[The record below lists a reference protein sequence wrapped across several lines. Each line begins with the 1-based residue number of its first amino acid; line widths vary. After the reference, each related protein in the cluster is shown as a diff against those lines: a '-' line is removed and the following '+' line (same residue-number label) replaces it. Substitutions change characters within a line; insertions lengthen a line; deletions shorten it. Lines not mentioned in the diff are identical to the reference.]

1 MSFLGSI
8 AMTAVPQ
15 SQPLLQFRFDRKL
28 WQRFVEVAQPYFYP
42 PGPRS
47 STQFLFL
54 ILTQLVFVVAFTFF
68 FVVGLSLIG
77 FQFSPK
83 FFAGLVNEII
93 YLKFLS
99 SLGKSSVEIFQNLL
113 TFLPAYLFLVLL
125 IASSGI
131 FYAYRH
137 KLQGREKQWLI
148 LGLLLFLAFIVSSLN
163 VLISYVFRFIDN
175 ALNGRDPKLFW
186 EFLWVYGITLVVAI
200 PILISYR
207 YTRRKLALFWR
218 EWLTTTLLKDYFSNR
233 AYYEIDSNAAN
244 TDIDN
249 PDQRMTEDVN
259 SFTTT
264 ILDLILDILDSV
276 LDLIAFTGILYSIST
291 QLTFGLVGYVSI
303 GSILAL
309 WIGNKLIKINFNQL
323 RLEGDFRYGMV
334 HVRDHAESIAFYRG
348 ENLELSQ
355 VQGRLSRAIKNYNL
369 LLIWFASLDIFQY
382 AYRYFARLVPYLI
395 VAPLYFA
402 KQVDFGTIGQGIF
415 AFQMVLSALSI
426 IPTRIQDISSFAA
439 SIERLGTLH
448 ERFRQ
453 QESRDVIGGEGIINH
468 PSTHFKVDGLTL
480 NTPNAEQTL
489 FQNLSFEL
497 TPPQSLLVVGSSGCG
512 KSSLLRAIAG
522 LWRNGTG
529 TIESPDY
536 TQSLFLP
543 QKPYMLLGTLREQ
556 LKYPNLRANITDGEI
571 QSALA
576 TVNLED
582 LSERMGGLSTE
593 KDWAAV
599 LSQGEQ
605 QRLAFARILLSQPKY
620 VILDEATSALDV
632 TNERR
637 LYELLQSKDITY
649 ISVGHRPSL
658 VDYHQIV
665 LDLRPEHGNSWQL
678 LAAEDYQF
686 AS

>member
-1 MSFLGSI
+1 
-8 AMTAVPQ
+8 MTVVPQ
-15 SQPLLQFRFDRKL
+15 SKPPLKFRFDRQL
-28 WQRFVEVAQPYFYP
+28 WQRFVEIAQPYFYP
-42 PGPRS
+42 PGQS
-47 STQFLFL
+47 SSIQFLLL
-54 ILTQLVFVVAFTFF
+54 ILTQLVFVVSFTFF
-68 FVVGLSLIG
+68 FIVTLALIG
-77 FQFSPK
+77 FQFAPK

-99 SLGKSSVEIFQNLL
+99 SLGKSSIEIFQNLL
-113 TFLPAYLFLVLL
+113 SFPPTYIFLGLSIV
-125 IASSGI
+125 SGGI
-131 FYAYRH
+131 FYAYRR
-137 KLQGREKQWLI
+137 KLKGREKQWLV

-175 ALNGRDPKLFW
+175 ALNGRNPQVFW

-218 EWLTTTLLKDYFSNR
+218 EWLTNTFLKDYFSNR
-233 AYYEIDSNAAN
+233 AYYELDSNAAN

-264 ILDLILDILDSV
+264 VLDLILDILDSI
-276 LDLIAFTGILYSIST
+276 LDLVAFTGILYSIST
-291 QLTFGLVGYVSI
+291 QLTIGLVGYVSI
-303 GSILAL
+303 GTILAI
-309 WIGNKLIKINFNQL
+309 WIGTKLIKINFNQL
-323 RLEGDFRYGMV
+323 RLEGDFRYGMI
-334 HVRDHAESIAFYRG
+334 HVRDNAESIAFYRG

-355 VQGRLSRAIKNYNL
+355 VEGRLDRAIKNYDL
-369 LLIWFASLDIFQY
+369 LIIWFALLDIFQY
-382 AYRYFARLVPYLI
+382 AYNYFARLVPYLI
-395 VAPLYFA
+395 VAPLYFTN
-402 KQVDFGTIGQGIF
+402 QVDFGTIGQGIF
-415 AFQMVLSALSI
+415 AFQMVLRALSI
-426 IPTRIQDISSFAA
+426 IPSQIQSISSFAA
-439 SIERLGTLH
+439 SIERLGTLY

-453 QESRDVIGGEGIINH
+453 RDTRDVVGSGIVNYA
-468 PSTHFKVDGLTL
+468 STHFHVDGLTL

-489 FQNLSFEL
+489 FENLSFEL
-497 TPPQSLLVVGSSGCG
+497 TSPQSLLVVGASGCG

-536 TQSLFLP
+536 TQALFLP
-543 QKPYMLLGTLREQ
+543 QQPYMLLGTLREQ
-556 LKYPNLRANITDGEI
+556 LKYPNLRENVTDEDI

-576 TVNLED
+576 TVNLEN
-582 LSERMGGLSTE
+582 LSMRMGGLDAA

-637 LYELLQSKDITY
+637 LYELLQSQDITY

-658 VDYHQIV
+658 IDYHQTV
-665 LDLRPEHGNSWQL
+665 LDLGSVNDRGWQL
-678 LAAEDYQF
+678 LAAKDYQF

>member
-1 MSFLGSI
+1 
-8 AMTAVPQ
+8 MTAVSPPK
-15 SQPLLQFRFDRKL
+15 SPLKFRFDRQL
-28 WQRFVEVAQPYFYP
+28 WQRFVEIAQPYFYP
-42 PGPRS
+42 PGARS

-68 FVVGLSLIG
+68 FVIALALIG

-99 SLGKSSVEIFQNLL
+99 SLGKSSLEIFQNLL
-113 TFLPAYLFLVLL
+113 TFLPTYIFLVLL
-125 IASSGI
+125 IVSSGI
-131 FYAYRH
+131 FYAYRR
-137 KLQGREKQWLI
+137 KLQGRERQWLV

-163 VLISYVFRFIDN
+163 VLLSYVFRFIDN
-175 ALNGRDPKLFW
+175 ALNGRDPQLFW
-186 EFLWVYGITLVVAI
+186 EFIWVYGITLVVAI

-207 YTRRKLALFWR
+207 YTRKKLTLFWR
-218 EWLTTTLLKDYFSNR
+218 EWLTNTLLKDYFSNR
-233 AYYEIDSNAAN
+233 AYYELDSNAAN

-276 LDLIAFTGILYSIST
+276 LDLVAFTGILYSISRE
-291 QLTFGLVGYVSI
+291 LTFGLVGYVSI
-303 GSILAL
+303 ASILAL
-309 WIGNKLIKINFNQL
+309 WIGAKLIKINFNQL

-348 ENLELSQ
+348 ENIELSQ
-355 VQGRLSRAIKNYNL
+355 VEGRLKRAIENYD
-369 LLIWFASLDIFQY
+369 LLIVWLALLDIFQY

-402 KQVDFGTIGQGIF
+402 EKVDFGTIGQGIF

-426 IPTRIQDISSFAA
+426 IPSRIQDISSFAA
-439 SIERLGTLH
+439 SIERLATLY

-453 QESRDVIGGEGIINH
+453 REYRAASSGEGIINY

-489 FQNLSFEL
+489 FENLSFEL
-497 TPPQSLLVVGSSGCG
+497 TPSESLLVVGASGCG

-522 LWRNGTG
+522 LWRNGKG

-536 TQSLFLP
+536 TQALFLP

-556 LKYPNLRANITDGEI
+556 LKYPNLRENITDPEI
-571 QSALA
+571 QSALVQ
-576 TVNLED
+576 VNLED
-582 LSERMGGLSTE
+582 LSERMGGLSAE

-605 QRLAFARILLSQPKY
+605 QRLAFARILLSRPKY

-637 LYELLQSKDITY
+637 LYELLQSQDITY

-658 VDYHQIV
+658 VDYHQTV
-665 LDLRPEHGNSWQL
+665 LDLRSEHGKGWQL

-686 AS
+686 GS

>member
-1 MSFLGSI
+1 
-8 AMTAVPQ
+8 MTAE
-15 SQPLLQFRFDRKL
+15 SQPKLPLKFRFDRQL

-47 STQFLFL
+47 SLQFLFL

-68 FVVGLSLIG
+68 FVVALALIG
-77 FQFSPK
+77 FQFAPK

-113 TFLPAYLFLVLL
+113 TFTPAYIFLVLL
-125 IASSGI
+125 VISSGI
-131 FYAYRH
+131 FYAYRR
-137 KLQGREKQWLI
+137 KLRGREKQWLV
-148 LGLLLFLAFIVSSLN
+148 LGLLLFLAFVVSSLN
-163 VLISYVFRFIDN
+163 VLLSYVFRFIDN
-175 ALNGRDPKLFW
+175 ALNGRNPEVFW
-186 EFLWVYGITLVVAI
+186 QFLGVYGITLVVAI
-200 PILISYR
+200 PIIIIYR

-218 EWLTTTLLKDYFSNR
+218 EWLANTFLKDYFSNR
-233 AYYEIDSNAAN
+233 TYYELDSNAAN

-276 LDLIAFTGILYSIST
+276 LDLVAFTGILYSIST
-291 QLTFGLVGYVSI
+291 QLTIGLVGYVSI
-303 GSILAL
+303 ATILAL
-309 WIGNKLIKINFNQL
+309 WIGTKLIKINFNQL

-334 HVRDHAESIAFYRG
+334 HVRDNAESIAFYRG

-355 VQGRLSRAIKNYNL
+355 VEGRLGRAIRNYD
-369 LLIWFASLDIFQY
+369 LLIIWLALLDIFQY
-382 AYRYFARLVPYLI
+382 SYEYFARLVPYLI

-415 AFQMVLSALSI
+415 AFRMVLSALSI
-426 IPTRIQDISSFAA
+426 IPTRIQSISSFAA
-439 SIERLGTLH
+439 SIERLGMLY

-453 QESRDVIGGEGIINH
+453 RDRDVVGSGIVNY
-468 PSTHFKVDGLTL
+468 PSAHFKVDGLTL

-497 TPPQSLLVVGSSGCG
+497 TPPQSLLVVGASGCG

-536 TQSLFLP
+536 TQALFLP
-543 QKPYMLLGTLREQ
+543 QQPYMLLGTLREQ
-556 LKYPNLRANITDGEI
+556 LKYPNLRTNITDEEI

-576 TVNLED
+576 IVNLEN
-582 LSERMGGLSTE
+582 LSVRMGGLDAQ

-637 LYELLQSKDITY
+637 LYELLQSQDITY

-658 VDYHQIV
+658 IDYHQTV
-665 LDLRPEHGNSWQL
+665 LDLRSADRDSWQL
-678 LAAEDYQF
+678 LAAKDYQF

>member
-1 MSFLGSI
+1 
-8 AMTAVPQ
+8 MTAE
-15 SQPLLQFRFDRKL
+15 SQPKLPLKFRFDRQL

-47 STQFLFL
+47 SLQFLLL

-68 FVVGLSLIG
+68 FVVVLALIG
-77 FQFSPK
+77 FQFAPK

-99 SLGKSSVEIFQNLL
+99 SLGKSSMEIFQNLL
-113 TFLPAYLFLVLL
+113 TFTPAYIFLVLL
-125 IASSGI
+125 IVSSGI
-131 FYAYRH
+131 FYAYRR
-137 KLQGREKQWLI
+137 KLKGREKQWLV

-175 ALNGRDPKLFW
+175 ALNGRNPQVFW

-218 EWLTTTLLKDYFSNR
+218 EWLTNTFLKDYFSNR
-233 AYYEIDSNAAN
+233 AYYELDSNAAN

-276 LDLIAFTGILYSIST
+276 LDLVAFTGILYSIST
-291 QLTFGLVGYVSI
+291 QLTIGLVGYVSI
-303 GSILAL
+303 ATILAM
-309 WIGNKLIKINFNQL
+309 WIGTKLIKINFNQL

-334 HVRDHAESIAFYRG
+334 HVRDNAESIAFYRG
-348 ENLELSQ
+348 ENLELNQ
-355 VQGRLSRAIKNYNL
+355 VEGRFGRAIRNYD
-369 LLIWFASLDIFQY
+369 LLIIWLALLDIFQY
-382 AYRYFARLVPYLI
+382 AYNYFARLVPYLI

-426 IPTRIQDISSFAA
+426 IPTRIQSISSFAA
-439 SIERLGTLH
+439 SIERLGMLY
-448 ERFRQ
+448 ERFRHR
-453 QESRDVIGGEGIINH
+453 ETRDVVGTGIVNY
-468 PSTHFKVDGLTL
+468 PSSYFKVDGLTL

-489 FQNLSFEL
+489 FENLSFEL
-497 TPPQSLLVVGSSGCG
+497 TPPQSLLVVGASGCG

-536 TQSLFLP
+536 TQALFLP
-543 QKPYMLLGTLREQ
+543 QQPYMLLGTLREQ
-556 LKYPNLRANITDGEI
+556 LKYPNLRTNITDEEI

-576 TVNLED
+576 IVNLEN
-582 LSERMGGLSTE
+582 LSVRMGGLDAQ

-637 LYELLQSKDITY
+637 LYELLQSQDITY

-658 VDYHQIV
+658 IDYHQTV
-665 LDLRPEHGNSWQL
+665 LDLRSADRDSWQL
-678 LAAEDYQF
+678 LAAKDYQF

>member
-1 MSFLGSI
+1 
-8 AMTAVPQ
+8 MTAV
-15 SQPLLQFRFDRKL
+15 SQPKLPLKFRFDRQL

-47 STQFLFL
+47 SIQFLLL
-54 ILTQLVFVVAFTFF
+54 ILTQLVFVVSFTFF
-68 FVVGLSLIG
+68 FVVTLALIG
-77 FQFSPK
+77 FQFAPK

-99 SLGKSSVEIFQNLL
+99 SLGKSSIEIFQNLL
-113 TFLPAYLFLVLL
+113 TFTPAYIFLVLL
-125 IASSGI
+125 IVSSGI
-131 FYAYRH
+131 FYAYRR
-137 KLQGREKQWLI
+137 KIKGREQQWLV

-175 ALNGRDPKLFW
+175 ALNGRNPEVFW

-200 PILISYR
+200 PILITYR

-218 EWLTTTLLKDYFSNR
+218 EWLTNTFLKDYFSNR
-233 AYYEIDSNAAN
+233 AYYELDSNAAN

-259 SFTTT
+259 SFTVT

-276 LDLIAFTGILYSIST
+276 LDLVAFTGILYSIST
-291 QLTFGLVGYVSI
+291 QLTIGLVGYVSI
-303 GSILAL
+303 ATILAL
-309 WIGNKLIKINFNQL
+309 WIGTKLIKINFNQL

-334 HVRDHAESIAFYRG
+334 HVRDNAESIAFYRG
-348 ENLELSQ
+348 ESLELSQ
-355 VQGRLSRAIKNYNL
+355 VEGRLGRAIRNYD
-369 LLIWFASLDIFQY
+369 LLIIWLALLDIFQY
-382 AYRYFARLVPYLI
+382 AYNYFARLVPYLI

-426 IPTRIQDISSFAA
+426 IPTRIQSISSFAA
-439 SIERLGTLH
+439 SIERLGMLY

-453 QESRDVIGGEGIINH
+453 RETRDVVGSGIVNY

-497 TPPQSLLVVGSSGCG
+497 TPPQSLLVVGASGCG

-536 TQSLFLP
+536 TQALFLP
-543 QKPYMLLGTLREQ
+543 QQPYMLLGTLREQ
-556 LKYPNLRANITDGEI
+556 LKYPNLRENVTDDEI

-576 TVNLED
+576 TVNLEN
-582 LSERMGGLSTE
+582 LSVRMGGLGAQ

-605 QRLAFARILLSQPKY
+605 QRLAFARILLNQPKY

-637 LYELLQSKDITY
+637 LYELLQSQDITY

-658 VDYHQIV
+658 IDYHQTV
-665 LDLRPEHGNSWQL
+665 LDLQSANHNSWQL
-678 LAAEDYQF
+678 LAAKDYQF

>member
-1 MSFLGSI
+1 
-8 AMTAVPQ
+8 
-15 SQPLLQFRFDRKL
+15 
-28 WQRFVEVAQPYFYP
+28 
-42 PGPRS
+42 
-47 STQFLFL
+47 
-54 ILTQLVFVVAFTFF
+54 
-68 FVVGLSLIG
+68 
-77 FQFSPK
+77 
-83 FFAGLVNEII
+83 
-93 YLKFLS
+93 
-99 SLGKSSVEIFQNLL
+99 
-113 TFLPAYLFLVLL
+113 
-125 IASSGI
+125 
-131 FYAYRH
+131 
-137 KLQGREKQWLI
+137 
-148 LGLLLFLAFIVSSLN
+148 
-163 VLISYVFRFIDN
+163 
-175 ALNGRDPKLFW
+175 
-186 EFLWVYGITLVVAI
+186 VYGITLVVAI
-200 PILISYR
+200 PILIGYR

-218 EWLTTTLLKDYFSNR
+218 AWLTDTFLKDYFNNR
-233 AYYEIDSNAAN
+233 NYYELDSNGAN

-276 LDLIAFTGILYSIST
+276 LDLVAFTGILYSIST
-291 QLTFGLVGYVSI
+291 QLTIGLFGYVLI
-303 GSILAL
+303 GTSMAI
-309 WIGNKLIKINFNQL
+309 WIGTKLIKINFNQL

-334 HVRDHAESIAFYRG
+334 HVRDNAIAFYRG

-355 VQGRLSRAIKNYNL
+355 VEGRLDRAIRNYDL
-369 LLIWFASLDIFQY
+369 LIIWFAFLDIFQY
-382 AYRYFARLVPYLI
+382 AYNYFARLVPYLI

-426 IPTRIQDISSFAA
+426 IPTRIQSISSFAA
-439 SIERLGTLH
+439 SIERLGMLY

-453 QESRDVIGGEGIINH
+453 RETRDAVGNEIVTY
-468 PSTHFKVDGLTL
+468 PSANFKVDGLTL

-497 TPPQSLLVVGSSGCG
+497 TPPQSLLVVGTSGCG

-522 LWRNGTG
+522 LWRNGKG

-536 TQSLFLP
+536 TQALFLP
-543 QKPYMLLGTLREQ
+543 QQPYMLLGTLREQ
-556 LKYPNLRANITDGEI
+556 LKYPNLRENIADAEI
-571 QSALA
+571 ESALA
-576 TVNLED
+576 TVNLEN
-582 LSERMGGLSTE
+582 LSARMGGLDAE

-632 TNERR
+632 ANERR
-637 LYELLQSKDITY
+637 LYELLQSQDLTY

-658 VDYHQIV
+658 VDYHHTV
-665 LDLRPEHGNSWQL
+665 LDLRSTASKGWQL
-678 LAAEDYQF
+678 LPAKDYQF

>member
-1 MSFLGSI
+1 
-8 AMTAVPQ
+8 MTAVSQ
-15 SQPLLQFRFDRKL
+15 SKPPLKFRFDRLL
-28 WQRFVEVAQPYFYP
+28 WKRFVEIAQPYFYP
-42 PGPRS
+42 PGPNS
-47 STQFLFL
+47 SIQFFFL
-54 ILTQLVFVVAFTFF
+54 IFTQLVFVVAFTFF
-68 FVVGLSLIG
+68 FVVGLALIG
-77 FQFSPK
+77 FQFAPQ
-83 FFAGLVNEII
+83 FFSGLVNEII

-99 SLGKSSVEIFQNLL
+99 GLGKSSIEIFQNLL
-113 TFLPAYLFLVLL
+113 TFLPAYIFLVLL
-125 IASSGI
+125 IVSSGI
-131 FYAYRH
+131 FYAYRR
-137 KLQGREKQWLI
+137 KLQGREKQWLV

-175 ALNGRDPKLFW
+175 ALNGRNPEVFW
-186 EFLWVYGITLVVAI
+186 QFLGVYGITLVVAI

-218 EWLTTTLLKDYFSNR
+218 SWLTDTFLKDYFSNR
-233 AYYEIDSNAAN
+233 NYYELDSNAAN

-264 ILDLILDILDSV
+264 ILDLILDILDSI
-276 LDLIAFTGILYSIST
+276 LDLVAFTGILYSIST
-291 QLTFGLVGYVSI
+291 QLTIGLFGYVSL
-303 GSILAL
+303 GTILAI
-309 WIGNKLIKINFNQL
+309 WIGTKLIKINFNQL

-334 HVRDHAESIAFYRG
+334 HVRDNAESIAFYRG
-348 ENLELSQ
+348 ENLELGQ
-355 VQGRLSRAIKNYNL
+355 VESRLGRAIRNYDL
-369 LLIWFASLDIFQY
+369 LIIWFAFLDIFQY
-382 AYRYFARLVPYLI
+382 AYNYFARLVPYLI

-426 IPTRIQDISSFAA
+426 IPTRIQSISSFAA
-439 SIERLGTLH
+439 SIERLGMLS

-453 QESRDVIGGEGIINH
+453 RETRDVVGNAIVNY
-468 PSTHFKVDGLTL
+468 PSTQFKVDGLTL

-536 TQSLFLP
+536 TQALFLP
-543 QKPYMLLGTLREQ
+543 QKPYMLLGNLREQ
-556 LKYPNLRANITDGEI
+556 LQYPNLRENITDAEI
-571 QSALA
+571 ESALK
-576 TVNLED
+576 TVNLEN
-582 LSERMGGLSTE
+582 LSTRMGGLDAE

-637 LYELLQSKDITY
+637 LYELLQSQDITY

-658 VDYHQIV
+658 IDYHQTV
-665 LDLRPEHGNSWQL
+665 LDLRSADRQGWQL
-678 LAAEDYQF
+678 LAAKDYQF

>member
-1 MSFLGSI
+1 
-8 AMTAVPQ
+8 MTAVSQ
-15 SQPLLQFRFDRKL
+15 SKPLLKFRFDRTL
-28 WQRFVEVAQPYFYP
+28 WQRFVEIAQPYFYP
-42 PGPRS
+42 PGARS
-47 STQFLFL
+47 SRQFLFL
-54 ILTQLVFVVAFTFF
+54 ILTQLVFVVSFTFF
-68 FVVGLSLIG
+68 FVVALALIG

-99 SLGKSSVEIFQNLL
+99 SLGKSSLEIFQNLL
-113 TFLPAYLFLVLL
+113 TFLPAYIFLVLL
-125 IASSGI
+125 ILSGGV

-175 ALNGRDPKLFW
+175 ALNGRDPKVFW

-218 EWLTTTLLKDYFSNR
+218 AWLTNTLLKDYFSNR
-233 AYYEIDSNAAN
+233 AYYELDSNAAN

-259 SFTTT
+259 SFTNT
-264 ILDLILDILDSV
+264 ILDLMLDILDSV

-291 QLTFGLVGYVSI
+291 QLTFGLLGYVSI
-303 GSILAL
+303 ASILAL
-309 WIGNKLIKINFNQL
+309 WIGTKLIKINFNQL

-334 HVRDHAESIAFYRG
+334 HVRDNAESIAFYHG
-348 ENLELSQ
+348 ETLERNQ
-355 VQGRLSRAIKNYNL
+355 VESRLGRVIRNYD
-369 LLIWFASLDIFQY
+369 LLIVWIALLDIFQY

-395 VAPLYFA
+395 VAPLYFT

-415 AFQMVLSALSI
+415 AFSMVLSALSI
-426 IPTRIQDISSFAA
+426 IPSRIQDISSFSA
-439 SIERLGTLH
+439 SIERLGMLY

-453 QESRDVIGGEGIINH
+453 RESREVLGRDGIVNH
-468 PSTHFKVDGLTL
+468 PYTHFKVDGLTL

-489 FQNLSFEL
+489 FENLSFEL

-522 LWRNGTG
+522 LWCNGKG

-536 TQSLFLP
+536 TEALFLP

-556 LKYPNLRANITDGEI
+556 LKYPNRRENITDTDI

-576 TVNLED
+576 QVNLED
-582 LSERMGGLSTE
+582 LAERMGGLDTE

-637 LYELLQSKDITY
+637 LYELLQSQDITY

-665 LDLRPEHGNSWQL
+665 LDLRPENGKSWQL
-678 LAAEDYQF
+678 LPAGDYQF

>member
-1 MSFLGSI
+1 
-8 AMTAVPQ
+8 MTVVPQ
-15 SQPLLQFRFDRKL
+15 SKPSLKFRFDRQL
-28 WQRFVEVAQPYFYP
+28 WQRFVEIAQPYFYP

-47 STQFLFL
+47 STQFFFL
-54 ILTQLVFVVAFTFF
+54 ILTQLIFVVAFTFF
-68 FVVGLSLIG
+68 FVVVLALIG
-77 FQFSPK
+77 FQFAPK
-83 FFAGLVNEII
+83 FFAGMVNEII

-99 SLGKSSVEIFQNLL
+99 SLGKSSLEIFQNLL
-113 TFLPAYLFLVLL
+113 TFAPAYIFLVLL
-125 IASSGI
+125 LLSSGI

-137 KLQGREKQWLI
+137 KLRGREKQWLV

-163 VLISYVFRFIDN
+163 VLLSYVFRFIDN

-186 EFLWVYGITLVVAI
+186 EFLWVYGITLIIAI

-207 YTRRKLALFWR
+207 YTRKKLALFWR
-218 EWLTTTLLKDYFSNR
+218 EWLTNTLLKDYFSNR
-233 AYYEIDSNAAN
+233 AYYELDSNAAN

-259 SFTTT
+259 SFTSTV
-264 ILDLILDILDSV
+264 LDLMLDILDSI
-276 LDLIAFTGILYSIST
+276 LDLVAFTGILYSIST
-291 QLTFGLVGYVSI
+291 QLTFGLVGYVSL
-303 GSILAL
+303 GTILAI
-309 WIGNKLIKINFNQL
+309 WIGTKLIKINFNQL

-334 HVRDHAESIAFYRG
+334 HVRDNAESIAFYRG

-355 VQGRLSRAIKNYNL
+355 VEGRLGRAIRNYDL
-369 LLIWFASLDIFQY
+369 LIIWFALLDIFQY
-382 AYRYFARLVPYLI
+382 AYNYFARLVPYLI

-415 AFQMVLSALSI
+415 AFQMVLRALSI

-439 SIERLGTLH
+439 SIERLGALY

-453 QESRDVIGGEGIINH
+453 RETRDVVGGDGIVNH
-468 PSTHFKVDGLTL
+468 PSTHFKVEALTL

-536 TQSLFLP
+536 TEALFLP

-556 LKYPNLRANITDGEI
+556 LQYPNLRENITDAEI
-571 QSALA
+571 QSALIL
-576 TVNLED
+576 VNLEN

-637 LYELLQSKDITY
+637 LYELLQSQNITY

-658 VDYHQIV
+658 VDYHQTV
-665 LDLRPEHGNSWQL
+665 LDLRPDNGDSWRL
-678 LAAEDYQF
+678 LPSEDYQF

>member
-1 MSFLGSI
+1 
-8 AMTAVPQ
+8 MTAVSQ
-15 SQPLLQFRFDRKL
+15 SKLPLKFRFDRQL
-28 WQRFVEVAQPYFYP
+28 WQRFVEIAQPYFYP

-47 STQFLFL
+47 SIQFLFL

-68 FVVGLSLIG
+68 FVVSLALIG
-77 FQFSPK
+77 FQFAPK
-83 FFAGLVNEII
+83 FFSGLVNEII

-99 SLGKSSVEIFQNLL
+99 SLGKSSIEIFQNLL
-113 TFLPAYLFLVLL
+113 TYLPAYIFLVLL
-125 IASSGI
+125 VVSSGI
-131 FYAYRH
+131 FYAYRR
-137 KLQGREKQWLI
+137 KLKGREKQWLV

-175 ALNGRDPKLFW
+175 ALNGRNPQVFW
-186 EFLWVYGITLVVAI
+186 EFLWVYGITLVIAI

-218 EWLTTTLLKDYFSNR
+218 EWLTNTFLKDYFSNR
-233 AYYEIDSNAAN
+233 AYYELDSNAAN

-264 ILDLILDILDSV
+264 ILDLILDILDSI
-276 LDLIAFTGILYSIST
+276 LDLVAFTGILYSIST
-291 QLTFGLVGYVSI
+291 QLTIGLLGYVSI
-303 GSILAL
+303 ATILAL
-309 WIGNKLIKINFNQL
+309 WIGTKLIKINFNQL

-334 HVRDHAESIAFYRG
+334 HVRDNAESIAFYRG

-355 VQGRLSRAIKNYNL
+355 VEGRLGRAIRNYD
-369 LLIWFASLDIFQY
+369 LLIVWLALLDIFQY
-382 AYRYFARLVPYLI
+382 AYNYFARLVPYLI

-426 IPTRIQDISSFAA
+426 IPTRIQSISSFAA
-439 SIERLGTLH
+439 SIERLGMLY

-453 QESRDVIGGEGIINH
+453 RETRDVVGSGIVNY

-497 TPPQSLLVVGSSGCG
+497 TPPQSLLVVGTSGCG

-536 TQSLFLP
+536 TQALFLP
-543 QKPYMLLGTLREQ
+543 QQPYMLLGTLREQ
-556 LKYPNLRANITDGEI
+556 LKYPNLRENVTDEEI
-571 QSALA
+571 QLALT
-576 TVNLED
+576 TVNLEN
-582 LSERMGGLSTE
+582 LSVRMGGLGAE
-593 KDWAAV
+593 KDWAAL

-605 QRLAFARILLSQPKY
+605 QRLAFARILLNQPKY

-637 LYELLQSKDITY
+637 LYELLQSQDITY

-658 VDYHQIV
+658 IDYHQTV
-665 LDLRPEHGNSWQL
+665 LDLRSANHSGWQL
-678 LAAEDYQF
+678 LAAKDYQF

>member
-1 MSFLGSI
+1 MNAGS
-8 AMTAVPQ
+8 Q
-15 SQPLLQFRFDRKL
+15 SKPPLKFRFDRQL
-28 WQRFVEVAQPYFYP
+28 WQRFVEIAQPYFYP

-47 STQFLFL
+47 SIQFFFL
-54 ILTQLVFVVAFTFF
+54 IFTQLLFIVSFTFF
-68 FVVGLSLIG
+68 FVVALALIG
-77 FQFSPK
+77 FQFAPQ
-83 FFAGLVNEII
+83 FFSGLVNEII

-99 SLGKSSVEIFQNLL
+99 GLGKSSIEIFQNLL
-113 TFLPAYLFLVLL
+113 TFLPAYIFLVLL
-125 IASSGI
+125 VVSSGI
-131 FYAYRH
+131 FYAYRR
-137 KLQGREKQWLI
+137 KLQGREKQWLV
-148 LGLLLFLAFIVSSLN
+148 LGILLFLAFIVSSLN

-175 ALNGRDPKLFW
+175 ALNGRNPEVFW
-186 EFLWVYGITLVVAI
+186 QFLGVYGITLVVAI

-207 YTRRKLALFWR
+207 YIRRKLALFWR
-218 EWLTTTLLKDYFSNR
+218 EWLTNTLLKDYFSNR
-233 AYYEIDSNAAN
+233 NYYELDSNTAN

-276 LDLIAFTGILYSIST
+276 LDLVAFTGILYSIST
-291 QLTFGLVGYVSI
+291 QLTIGLFGYVSI
-303 GSILAL
+303 ATILAL
-309 WIGNKLIKINFNQL
+309 WIGTKLIKINFNQL

-334 HVRDHAESIAFYRG
+334 HVRDNAESIAFYRG

-355 VQGRLSRAIKNYNL
+355 VEGRFDRAIRNYD
-369 LLIWFASLDIFQY
+369 LLIIWLALLDIFQY
-382 AYRYFARLVPYLI
+382 AYTYFARLVPYLI
-395 VAPLYFA
+395 IAPLYFA
-402 KQVDFGTIGQGIF
+402 KQVDFGTIGQSIF

-426 IPTRIQDISSFAA
+426 IPTRIQTISAFAA
-439 SIERLGTLH
+439 SIERLGLLY

-453 QESRDVIGGEGIINH
+453 RESRDVVGTGIVNY
-468 PSTHFKVDGLTL
+468 PSAHFKVDGLTL

-489 FQNLSFEL
+489 FHNLSFEL
-497 TPPQSLLVVGSSGCG
+497 TPPQSLLVVGTSGCG

-536 TQSLFLP
+536 TQALFLP

-556 LKYPNLRANITDGEI
+556 LQYPNLRENIADAEI
-571 QSALA
+571 ESALA
-576 TVNLED
+576 TVNLAD
-582 LSERMGGLSTE
+582 LATRMGGLDAQ

-637 LYELLQSKDITY
+637 LYELLQSQDITY

-658 VDYHQIV
+658 IDYHHMV
-665 LDLRPEHGNSWQL
+665 LDLRSTDRQGWQL
-678 LAAEDYQF
+678 LAAKDYQF